1 MRIAYHLGAH
11 CTDDERLLRCLL
23 KNRTALL
30 DDGVVVPDPARY
42 RNLIRDTAIQLKGR
56 AASTDTQ
63 ALVLEQIMDEAL
75 ADRLILS
82 WDCFLAFPQWVIK
95 GGLYPMGPERLRAIT
110 QIFPEIE
117 AEFHLAIRNPA
128 TFLPEL
134 FRRQKG
140 KSYTDFMD
148 NTPPMALRWSDLIAG
163 ILQHNPGVPLVV
175 WCDEDTP
182 LLWPQVLQIVSG
194 HTEDV
199 SLEGGDDLLNT
210 LISPDGIR
218 RMSAYLETHPPA
230 NEAQRRRVVSAF
242 LDKFALPDQLEFE
255 IEMPDWTEDLVTEL
269 TTQYERDCALIQQMP
284 GVTFLAP

>member
-242 LDKFALPDQLEFE
+242 LDKFALPEQLEFE

>member
-140 KSYTDFMD
+140 KSYIDFMD

>member
-23 KNRTALL
+23 KNRTVLL

>member
-148 NTPPMALRWSDLIAG
+148 NTPPIALRWSDLIAG

>member
-199 SLEGGDDLLNT
+199 SLDGGDDLLNT

>member
-163 ILQHNPGVPLVV
+163 ILQHNPGLPLVV